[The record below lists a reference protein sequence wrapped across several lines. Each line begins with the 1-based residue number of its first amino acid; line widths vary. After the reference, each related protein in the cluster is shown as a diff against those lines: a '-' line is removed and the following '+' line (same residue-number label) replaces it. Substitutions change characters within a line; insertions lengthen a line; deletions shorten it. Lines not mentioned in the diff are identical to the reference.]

1 MRFQDRK
8 LSLFV
13 LDWNMENRGDSV
25 KTSSG
30 NVLTRQCI
38 IYCAAAPVRDVNC
51 EEGKLFIVTNQWSVS
66 VGSTWLGHLQKS
78 TMSVVTFPKQAC

>member
-1 MRFQDRK
+1 MSGYWRGLGPGFMKGEGILRRINVKMRFQDRK

-51 EEGKLFIVTNQWSVS
+51 EEGKLFIVTNQ
-66 VGSTWLGHLQKS
+66 
-78 TMSVVTFPKQAC
+78 